1 VSPAHSRSTPDRLQ
15 IIRLIG
21 HGAMG
26 TVYLAT
32 DSELGAQVAVKIVYR
47 GPDRDDKEIQDAER
61 IGAELQKR
69 LSAIDPR
76 VCRVHRYD
84 EHEGDLYIEMEY
96 VDGDDLSTILA
107 SGPLAPGM
115 AVRVAIE
122 LCEMLEHL
130 RAFTTV
136 IDGKQFTGVIHGDL
150 KPKNIRLTRQNQI
163 KVLDFGIAKALSHT
177 HKYTTNLFASSAYC
191 SPERLDTQHMDAHS
205 DLWSVGVL
213 LYQMLANRLPFDEEN
228 RERMERRIRSGSPD
242 ALPDSVP
249 EPLRRVVSKVLARD
263 AAQRY
268 QTAEA
273 LREDLERF
281 NLGQAV
287 EAKFVESD
295 ATVRTAPP
303 LPADDRTV
311 RVTPVPTPAAILQRR
326 PQNYFATGCLAVF
339 GAIFLTGAS
348 FAVLQMRTWNAADE
362 LKADIKN
369 RRIPADQAWDRYQ
382 VLVKRTHL
390 PGTMWSVSN
399 ALKQEQE
406 QVAEDPIR
414 EFRSSDA
421 PVIYRPQW
429 AQARNALARAL
440 ELDPDN
446 HTIQGKLRLVEAHL
460 DRIDAAGKNALRQ
473 KLLNTSLTKFEQAA
487 ELLRNS
493 PDPYLGLARL
503 FVYDLL
509 DVDRA
514 EDALHKAADYGHPLG
529 RREHAQLADGYKRRA
544 DKTWRDSRAY
554 TQTPSQEKDYLE
566 RARQDYIHSQDLY
579 QQVGMF
585 GDAARNETQAM
596 QGQLRVEQRLSQIES
611 QQP

>member
-1 VSPAHSRSTPDRLQ
+1 MSPSSANSRTTNGRYQ

-32 DSELGAQVAVKIVYR
+32 DTESGEEVAVKIVYR
-47 GPDRDDKEIQDAER
+47 GPDRDDEEIQDAER

-69 LSAIDPR
+69 LSAIDSR
-76 VCRVHRYD
+76 VSRVHRYD
-84 EHEGDLYIEMEY
+84 EHDGDLYIEMEY

-228 RERMERRIRSGSPD
+228 RERMERRIRGGSPD
-242 ALPDSVP
+242 ALPQGVP
-249 EPLRRVVSKVLARD
+249 EPLRRIVSKVLARD
-263 AAQRY
+263 PTQRY
-268 QTAEA
+268 PSAEA
-273 LREDLERF
+273 LRDDLERF
-281 NLGQAV
+281 NRGEAV
-287 EAKFVESD
+287 EAKLSESD
-295 ATVRTAPP
+295 ATVRSSLP
-303 LPADDRTV
+303 LPVDDRTV
-311 RVTPVPTPAAILQRR
+311 RVTPGPASPMVQRR
-326 PQNYFATGCLAVF
+326 QPNYIATGCLAVF
-339 GAIFLTGAS
+339 GAIFLTGVG
-348 FAVLQMRTWNAADE
+348 FAVMQMRTWNAADQ

-382 VLVKRTHL
+382 VLAKRTHL

-460 DRIDAAGKNALRQ
+460 DRIDAAGRNAPRQ
-473 KLLNTSLTKFEQAA
+473 KLLNTAVTKFEQAA

-503 FVYDLL
+503 YVYDLL

-544 DKTWRDSRAY
+544 DKTWHDSRAY
-554 TQTPSQEKDYLE
+554 TQTPSQEKDYLT
-566 RARQDYIHSQDLY
+566 RARQDYVHAQDLY

-611 QQP
+611 QP